1 MTDPASAATTAAA
14 DSSAS
19 GLPQFDLAQW
29 PGEMVWV
36 LGIFLVLFLLFQ
48 FVFVP
53 AVGGTIDAREDK
65 ISGDIGDARRLRDE
79 AQAQA
84 AAAAGEMGEARARAH
99 KVASEARDAA
109 KAAAAAR
116 QGEEDAKLA
125 ARLSEAEQRIA
136 AARGEAMGHVR
147 AIAAETAGA
156 IIERLTGA
164 AASEAELDAALG
176 AEG

>member
-1 MTDPASAATTAAA
+1 MASG
-14 DSSAS
+14 

-29 PGEMVWV
+29 PGQIVWA
-36 LGIFLVLFLLFQ
+36 LGIFLVLYLLFA

-84 AAAAGEMGEARARAH
+84 DAAAAEMNEARGRAH
-99 KVASEARDAA
+99 RVASEARAAA

-116 QGEEDAKLA
+116 QAEEDAKLA
-125 ARLSEAEQRIA
+125 ALLAAAEARIA
-136 AARGEAMGHVR
+136 AARGEAMSHVR
-147 AIAAETAGA
+147 TIGAGA
-156 IIERLTGA
+156 AQAMVERLTGA
-164 AASEAELDAALG
+164 APSAAELDTALG
-176 AEG
+176 AEA